1 MPNGGYDKMDK
12 DGKGGIGILGALLTA
27 AAVYSG
33 KETIK
38 RKKEAE
44 IARKR
49 AELNQQ
55 LSNVRYKL
63 SQTRSGLLSPWLYKD
78 EIRQLEAQEAQI
90 IRALNE
96 LDNQ

>member
-1 MPNGGYDKMDK
+1 MPNGGYDKIDK

-44 IARKR
+44 IARKKQ
-49 AELNQQ
+49 ELNQQ
-55 LSNVRYKL
+55 LNNVRYQL
-63 SQTRSGLLSPWLYKD
+63 SQKKKNIFTAAWYAD
-78 EIRQLEAQEAQI
+78 EISQLEAQEAQI